1 MVFVTGVG
9 GVGTLAAHGVL
20 VEVVGSRVV
29 ESGTRVRV
37 VSYWVL
43 QANTGPTPYHHR
55 EPRRL
60 VEKRVVVKTRYV
72 DTNTFFNSRISVEM
86 GFAVDSIFH
95 NSLLT
100 SLQNSNKDILR
111 PYVRTCTA

>member
-37 VSYWVL
+37 VSY
-43 QANTGPTPYHHR
+43 
-55 EPRRL
+55 
-60 VEKRVVVKTRYV
+60 
-72 DTNTFFNSRISVEM
+72 
-86 GFAVDSIFH
+86 
-95 NSLLT
+95 
-100 SLQNSNKDILR
+100 
-111 PYVRTCTA
+111 